1 MKKSQE
7 IIGLP
12 VFSILD
18 GKKIGQVKDLVLNPE
33 EGKLDFI
40 LVSNGSWYSGAKVLP
55 YKAVMGIGLHA
66 VTTES
71 DSLMTN
77 VNETASAHSLL
88 QRNIEIK
95 GNKVLTNRGNLIGVV
110 IEYEVDET
118 SGNITRLEYKTAQD
132 ESVVEIIDANQVLTY
147 GLDVIVIKEEATGN
161 GPTGTGP
168 APAEPLSQPQ
178 ETVAV
183 PIVPTATMA
192 SSPLSE
198 AVVPEDKTSTI
209 PPAVS
214 LQPEPV
220 RPVVPPVPQ
229 QVAPQPVIPQ
239 PVIPSPVK
247 NEPEESPTSAPTAGG
262 DGASFFKQR
271 QRQFLLGKKLIQD
284 IKDASGNLLIPE
296 GTVVTEKIID
306 LAEKNNKYVEL
317 TQCVK

>member
-12 VFSILD
+12 VFSVLD

-71 DSLMTN
+71 DSLMSN
-77 VNETASAHSLL
+77 VNETAGAHSLL

-118 SGNITRLEYKTAQD
+118 SGRITRLEYKTAQD

-147 GLDVIVIKEEATGN
+147 GLDVIVIKEEVTGN
-161 GPTGTGP
+161 GPTGTGQSQ
-168 APAEPLSQPQ
+168 AEPLSQPQ
-178 ETVAV
+178 ETVEAV
-183 PIVPTATMA
+183 PVEPTVTAP
-192 SSPLSE
+192 SLPVSE
-198 AVVPEDKTSTI
+198 TVVPEDKTPTV

-214 LQPEPV
+214 SQPEPA
-220 RPVVPPVPQ
+220 RPVVPPT
-229 QVAPQPVIPQ
+229 PQPVIPQ
-239 PVIPSPVK
+239 PVIPSPVI
-247 NEPEESPTSAPTAGG
+247 NEAEVPPIPAPAAGG

-296 GTVVTEKIID
+296 GTVVTERIID

>member
-12 VFSILD
+12 VFSVMD

-40 LVSNGSWYSGAKVLP
+40 LVSNGSWYSGARVLP

-77 VNETASAHSLL
+77 ISETASAHSLL

-118 SGNITRLEYKTAQD
+118 DGKITKLEYKTAQD
-132 ESVVEIIDANQVLTY
+132 ESVIEVIDANQVLTY
-147 GLDVIVIKEEATGN
+147 GLDVIVIKEEAVGS
-161 GPTGTGP
+161 GPIGGQSSTEEMAQPAEDTEAVIVAQVTAAP
-168 APAEPLSQPQ
+168 APASAAVI
-178 ETVAV
+178 ET
-183 PIVPTATMA
+183 
-192 SSPLSE
+192 
-198 AVVPEDKTSTI
+198 
-209 PPAVS
+209 AVS
-214 LQPEPV
+214 EPVNVPPVTQPESV

-229 QVAPQPVIPQ
+229 PAV
-239 PVIPSPVK
+239 PSPVV
-247 NEPEESPTSAPTAGG
+247 EETAEAASATPGAGG
-262 DGASFFKQR
+262 DGAAFFKQR

-284 IKDASGNLLIPE
+284 IKDANGVLLIPE
-296 GTVVTEKIID
+296 GTVVTERIID

>member
-12 VFSILD
+12 VFSVLD

-40 LVSNGSWYSGAKVLP
+40 LVSNGSWYSGARVLP

-77 VNETASAHSLL
+77 ISETASAHNLL

-95 GNKVLTNRGNLIGVV
+95 GNKVLTNRGNLIGIV

-118 SGNITRLEYKTAQD
+118 TGKVTQLEYRTAQD
-132 ESVVEIIDANQVLTY
+132 ESVVETIDAGMVLTY
-147 GLDVIVIKEEATGN
+147 GMDVIVIKEDAVG
-161 GPTGTGP
+161 GGP
-168 APAEPLSQPQ
+168 AGGETPMKSNQAVEPVLPAAPVVETAEVPAIESPAESS
-178 ETVAV
+178 VSSV
-183 PIVPTATMA
+183 PPF
-192 SSPLSE
+192 S
-198 AVVPEDKTSTI
+198 
-209 PPAVS
+209 
-214 LQPEPV
+214 QPEPA
-220 RPVVPPVPQ
+220 RPVVPPPVPQ
-229 QVAPQPVIPQ
+229 SVIPAQ
-239 PVIPSPVK
+239 VREEIPEVD
-247 NEPEESPTSAPTAGG
+247 TASGSG
-262 DGASFFKQR
+262 DGAAFFKQR

-284 IKDASGNLLIPE
+284 IRDASGNLLIPE
-296 GTVVTEKIID
+296 GTVVTERVID

>member
-12 VFSILD
+12 VFSVLD
-18 GKKIGQVKDLVLNPE
+18 GKKIGQVKDLVINPE

-40 LVSNGSWYSGAKVLP
+40 LVSNGSWYSGARVLP

-77 VNETASAHSLL
+77 ISETASAHSLL

-95 GNKVLTNRGNLIGVV
+95 GNKVLTNRGNLIGIV

-118 SGNITRLEYKTAQD
+118 TGKVTQLEYRTAQD
-132 ESVVEIIDANQVLTY
+132 ESVVEYIDAGMVLTY
-147 GLDVIVIKEEATGN
+147 GMDVIVIKEDAVGSSPTSGGPSREAYQAAEPIINPEPAVETVEAIVEAPIVES
-161 GPTGTGP
+161 PTGSV
-168 APAEPLSQPQ
+168 EPVSQPEQ
-178 ETVAV
+178 A
-183 PIVPTATMA
+183 
-192 SSPLSE
+192 
-198 AVVPEDKTSTI
+198 
-209 PPAVS
+209 
-214 LQPEPV
+214 
-220 RPVVPPVPQ
+220 RPVVPPPVPQ
-229 QVAPQPVIPQ
+229 SVIPAQ
-239 PVIPSPVK
+239 VRD
-247 NEPEESPTSAPTAGG
+247 ETPEADTSSSVSG
-262 DGASFFKQR
+262 DGAAFFKQR

-284 IKDASGNLLIPE
+284 IRDASGNLLIPE
-296 GTVVTEKIID
+296 GTIVSEKVID

>member
-12 VFSILD
+12 VFSVMD

-40 LVSNGSWYSGAKVLP
+40 LVSNGSWYSGARVLP

-77 VNETASAHSLL
+77 ISETASAHSLL

-118 SGNITRLEYKTAQD
+118 DGKITKLEYKTAQD
-132 ESVVEIIDANQVLTY
+132 ESVIEVIDANQVLTY
-147 GLDVIVIKEEATGN
+147 GLDVIVIKEEAIGG
-161 GPTGTGP
+161 GPIGGPSSTEEIAQPAEDTEAVVVAPVAP
-168 APAEPLSQPQ
+168 APAP
-178 ETVAV
+178 
-183 PIVPTATMA
+183 A
-192 SSPLSE
+192 SA
-198 AVVPEDKTSTI
+198 AVVEASPEPVNV
-209 PPAVS
+209 PPVN
-214 LQPEPV
+214 QPEPV

-229 QVAPQPVIPQ
+229 PAV
-239 PVIPSPVK
+239 PSPVA
-247 NEPEESPTSAPTAGG
+247 EETTEAASAAPGAGG
-262 DGASFFKQR
+262 DGAAFFKQR

-284 IKDASGNLLIPE
+284 IKDANGVLLIPE
-296 GTVVTEKIID
+296 GTVVTERIID